1 MAKIFF
7 RKILRFCVTL
17 PRNGTLNILKEKDE
31 KRRWQRLE
39 PFEAIYEKY
48 FNRVYAFLYRMCRD
62 ESLAEELTQETFF
75 QAFKSFPKYRGESE
89 LFTWLAS
96 IAKFTFFGYVKKNK
110 HMNENVDIELLA
122 DNLLDTDGDPEETL
136 QQRETVDA
144 IRRVIERI
152 PEKYRDVV
160 VLRLYAELPF
170 AQIAKSLNISE
181 TSAKVIFHRAKKL
194 LSEELKNEHIL

>member
-1 MAKIFF
+1 M
-7 RKILRFCVTL
+7 
-17 PRNGTLNILKEKDE
+17 
-31 KRRWQRLE
+31 E

-144 IRRVIERI
+144 IRRVIARI

>member
-1 MAKIFF
+1 M
-7 RKILRFCVTL
+7 
-17 PRNGTLNILKEKDE
+17 
-31 KRRWQRLE
+31 E

>member
-1 MAKIFF
+1 M
-7 RKILRFCVTL
+7 
-17 PRNGTLNILKEKDE
+17 
-31 KRRWQRLE
+31 E
-39 PFEAIYEKY
+39 PFEAIYEQY
-48 FNRVYAFLYRMCRD
+48 FTRVYAFLYRMCRD

-96 IAKFTFFGYVKKNK
+96 IAKYTFFGYIKKNK
-110 HMNENVDIELLA
+110 HLSDSVDIELLA
-122 DNLLDTDGDPEETL
+122 DNLLDTDNDPEENL

-144 IRRVIERI
+144 IRRIIAHI

-170 AQIAKSLNISE
+170 AQIAESLNISE
-181 TSAKVIFHRAKKL
+181 NSAKVIFHRAKKL